1 MPGQGFIRFPASQF
15 DFVAQ
20 APPSTLSPLPPRPRY
35 GLPDR
40 PNTSALKRK
49 VPLREL
55 VACRKR
61 PCERPHVDNPLPKKP
76 LVSIPSQSASRDA
89 FSHERE
95 DGEIVESAH
104 PVASNDPFSYR
115 RYDGFPPLIRFAPP
129 LAQVVSEPVRPT
141 PLSRKSEASPPEL
154 PLPSSND
161 PVATEERPLA
171 SDPRGQPPK
180 ASKTAPALELY
191 AWAGQ
196 PVPSARTGDRAAA
209 ARLSL
214 IASSAAYDAGG
225 IAQPTKVNHLSVES
239 AETGSISEVSV
250 EAPAEKPVK
259 KRHKTRSARGV
270 ASRKLYLAR
279 RSEKQAG
286 CERALEQVQQLVW
299 SEADSRRFDEFI
311 YSPAPWVVDP
321 DATEASI
328 QNTIGILKQRSTESM
343 VVL

>member
-76 LVSIPSQSASRDA
+76 LVSIPSQSASRGSCSVFWIARRGISAADTLPVDA

-196 PVPSARTGDRAAA
+196 PVPNARTGDRAAA
-209 ARLSL
+209 ARVCSLSGL
-214 IASSAAYDAGG
+214 
-225 IAQPTKVNHLSVES
+225 PTSDD
-239 AETGSISEVSV
+239 
-250 EAPAEKPVK
+250 
-259 KRHKTRSARGV
+259 
-270 ASRKLYLAR
+270 
-279 RSEKQAG
+279 
-286 CERALEQVQQLVW
+286 
-299 SEADSRRFDEFI
+299 DSD
-311 YSPAPWVVDP
+311 
-321 DATEASI
+321 
-328 QNTIGILKQRSTESM
+328 
-343 VVL
+343 